1 MNFKTQI
8 HNTCLEILNEKIQ
21 SLNLL
26 LDDLKDGMQSDAKS
40 SAGDKHETARA
51 MAQIEIEKISKQLHE
66 ANLQKE
72 MLQKIDMNSSSKTI
86 IKGSLIETDKGTF
99 YLSIALG
106 KILVDDKTIM
116 VLSTQSPL
124 GQKLMGLKVTDVAQI
139 NASTYKI
146 IIIS

>member
-1 MNFKTQI
+1 MNFKNQI
-8 HNTCLEILNEKIQ
+8 HNTCLDILNEKIQ
-21 SLNLL
+21 SLKFL
-26 LDDLKDGMQSDAKS
+26 LDDLKDGMLNDAKS
-40 SAGDKHETARA
+40 SADDKHETARA

-72 MLQKIDMNSSSKTI
+72 LLQKIDVNSASKTI